1 MDGYLTG
8 TRAEGLPADMRGTLD
23 DDDDDENHPQT
34 TNRGL
39 ESRLMIAN
47 ALVSMMHGLQMI
59 RV

>member
-47 ALVSMMHGLQMI
+47 ALVSMHGLQMI